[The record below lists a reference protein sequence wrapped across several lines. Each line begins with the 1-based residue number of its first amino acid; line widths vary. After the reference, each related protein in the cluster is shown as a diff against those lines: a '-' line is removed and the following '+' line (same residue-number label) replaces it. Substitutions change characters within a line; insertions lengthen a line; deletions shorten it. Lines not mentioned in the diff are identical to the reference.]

1 MSKMDLLKPRIKILN
16 LKICSQPKS
25 EKVCDY
31 MNYNQ
36 PFFYYDHYVM
46 DSKLRYLNLKVY
58 CVITDRLRR
67 VVMRGNPNS
76 CLWLLLP
83 G

>member
-1 MSKMDLLKPRIKILN
+1 
-16 LKICSQPKS
+16 
-25 EKVCDY
+25 

-36 PFFYYDHYVM
+36 PSFYYDHYVM

-67 VVMRGNPNS
+67 VVIRGNPNS
-76 CLWLLLP
+76 CRCMLLP